1 MHKPT
6 LQEIRDKCQQVHK
19 GDIAADI
26 VRIFSVYFTWLGVRL
41 GISANQA
48 SVFNIFVSVF
58 IGISFF
64 IGGTFGYLAAIFLL
78 LLSTILDGVDGEL
91 ARYWEKTRLTGL
103 LLDRLNSIFFY
114 SLPFIGMIGG
124 RIETGDSPVPL
135 YIAFMAAWGMLA
147 IRLVKTNI
155 DSCIVDALTLSK
167 ARIDASSDKFTG
179 NFTSGAAAIRNK
191 GGILWW
197 LIDFVLVRQV
207 GFVLPVILATL
218 AEISLDGYGP
228 SVGGLTISP
237 LVLVVLMYAVLS
249 TAALIY
255 GIIDFSRKE
264 IVERNYFSLRAQLMS
279 RYGSE
284 SQEN

>member
-1 MHKPT
+1 MHSPT

-26 VRIFSVYFTWLGVRL
+26 VRVFSVYFTWLGIRL
-41 GISANQA
+41 GVSANQA

-58 IGISFF
+58 IGLAFF
-64 IGGTFGYLAAIFLL
+64 LGGTAGYISAIILL

-91 ARYWEKTRLTGL
+91 ARYWEKSSLTGL
-103 LLDRLNSIFFY
+103 FLDRLNSIFFY

-124 RIETGDSPVPL
+124 RLDDNSSALPL
-135 YIAFMAAWGMLA
+135 YFAFLAAWGMLA

-155 DSCIVDALTLSK
+155 DSCVVDALTLSK
-167 ARIDASSDKFTG
+167 ARIDTSADRFTG
-179 NFTSGAAAIRNK
+179 DFTSGAAAIRSK
-191 GGILWW
+191 GGIIWW
-197 LIDFVLVRQV
+197 LIDFILVRQV
-207 GFVLPVILATL
+207 GFVLPVILATIL
-218 AEISLDGYGP
+218 EMFTN
-228 SVGGLTISP
+228 GGGINIAGIAISP
-237 LVLVVLMYAVLS
+237 LVFVVLVYAFLS

-264 IVERNYFSLRAQLMS
+264 IVEKNYFALRAQLME

-284 SQEN
+284 GKRK